1 MRAYRPVRNAGAGE
15 ARAAARAA
23 SAPLRPALPPTP
35 DGLLALQRAAGNTAA
50 TRSVQQ
56 ARAAGRDRHEHGPGC
71 GHTRHTATVQR
82 SAVDDVLSAPGQ
94 PLGAALRSEMEARLG
109 ADFADVRLH
118 TGTDARRSAAEL
130 GARAYTSGHH
140 VVIGD
145 GGGDKHTLAHE
156 LTHVVQQRR
165 GPVAGADNGAG
176 LRVSDPHDHDERA
189 AEANAVRVMSGP
201 VPAARDR
208 SAGGPGG
215 RAGRSDA
222 GPGAAAVQRMIHQEP
237 SYVASAGGKVSL
249 TNRGD
254 IDVEEHDGEPHVRV
268 YQTVFAPVMAGGG
281 HKDVHQRADG
291 SVDFRNQQD
300 SAWLNMGRPWRSMH
314 YVRTYQDQKNRS
326 DPGGFAAPTAQ
337 TTTLVRSFLVPL
349 ETYRRVTG
357 NAVSEKQI
365 RAVHDPENLSQS
377 TDKAKDSDQYEIRG
391 SWMTEVV
398 TTAVANS
405 LVTYAPDGL
414 VQDVAQDARHGAVR
428 PMSALLGRLS
438 MPDFGDFPEYQR
450 ADRRQADGLVLPLD
464 KGKMPKA
471 SAQDT
476 HIERLAGLLAA
487 AFPKDRNTTTRRAK
501 DARTELK
508 RLCGLTGVKDR
519 DIDWEAVR
527 DRVRR
532 AMNYAGMPAV
542 LAEVYSEAKDRAAR
556 PDGGG
561 FPVRNFGSA

>member
-1 MRAYRPVRNAGAGE
+1 MRAHRPARNAGSGE
-15 ARAAARAA
+15 VRAAARAA
-23 SAPLRPALPPTP
+23 SASVRPALPLSP
-35 DGLLALQRAAGNTAA
+35 DGLLALQRAAGNAAA
-50 TRSVQQ
+50 TRSVQLV
-56 ARAAGRDRHEHGPGC
+56 RSEERERHEHGPGC
-71 GHTRHTATVQR
+71 GHAQHTAAVQR
-82 SAVDDVLSAPGQ
+82 SAVGDVLSSPGQ
-94 PLGAALRSEMEARLG
+94 PLAAALRSEMEARLD
-109 ADFADVRLH
+109 ADFSDVRLH

-140 VVIGD
+140 VVIGA
-145 GGGDKHTLAHE
+145 GGADKHTLAHE
-156 LTHVVQQRR
+156 LTHVIQQRT

-176 LRVSDPHDHDERA
+176 LRVSDPGDRDERA

-201 VPAARDR
+201 APAAPADA
-208 SAGGPGG
+208 AGHPA
-215 RAGRSDA
+215 RR
-222 GPGAAAVQRMIHQEP
+222 PGAGQGPAPVQRMIHQEP

-281 HKDVHQRADG
+281 HKDVHQRGDG
-291 SVDFRNQQD
+291 SIDFRNQQD
-300 SAWLNMGRPWRSMH
+300 AAWLNMGRPWRSMH

-326 DPGGFAAPTAQ
+326 DASGFATPTAQ

-365 RAVHDPENLSQS
+365 KSVYDPGNLSQS

-391 SWMTEVV
+391 AWMTEVV
-398 TTAVANS
+398 GSAVANS

-414 VQDVAQDARHGAVR
+414 VEEVGQEPRNGTVQ

-438 MPDFGDFPEYQR
+438 MPDFQDFPEYR
-450 ADRRQADGLVLPLD
+450 PAGRQGDGLVLPLD

-471 SAQDT
+471 SAQDAL
-476 HIERLAGLLAA
+476 IERLVGLLAA
-487 AFPKDRNTTTRRAK
+487 AFPKDGITTTRRAK

-508 RLCGLTGVKDR
+508 RLCGLAGAKDR
-519 DIDWEAVR
+519 DVDWAELR

-542 LAEVYSEAKDRAAR
+542 LAEVYSEAKDKAAQ

-561 FPVRNFGSA
+561 FKVRHFGNG